1 VKRKIAGSARVA
13 SAKPSRGVVKDAE
26 AAGVS
31 TRPPAPKPDAPD
43 TEAARLRPLAAQLKT
58 LYHMGRDLG
67 EDENWSDALDRFLMA
82 LVGFMDADGAALLL
96 WSDGER
102 SLSARAVFHLD
113 EDSVMRAID
122 ALREGWFRH
131 ARGAE
136 IHALE
141 SYGTA
146 RATSCLERATP
157 WRTTVIP
164 LRHRGRA
171 LGFLLLDKAYRRAP
185 EFEGDYHFLSTLQTI
200 FAEEIASAS
209 YISELR
215 QLSRFNHKVLDNLRS
230 GVVTTDLDGAIRFAN
245 SWAAEMCPRLRG
257 RGAAGTLHIDQ
268 LFRHELH
275 GEGLFRR
282 LLDSTADSEVF
293 EVMCHGGHA
302 PFPARLRVTKMH
314 DDNINGTVVVAIFDD
329 LSDLKRM
336 EEAVRRNDRL
346 RALGQLSA
354 GVAHEIRNPLAGIA
368 TTAELLGAKLAGDED
383 KERYIRAM
391 LDEIQRLDSIVKHL
405 LAFARPPK
413 PQVAPCRV
421 ADVVARVSAL
431 AADTAAARSVVV
443 DASQADDVVCLAD
456 ASQVTQV
463 LLNLVLNAV
472 QACAPNDRVTIHAR
486 REDAWATIEVS
497 DTGSGVA
504 EDVRDTLFDP
514 FVTTKT
520 QGTGLGL
527 AISKQIIDDHR
538 GTIACE
544 FLEKGTRFIVRL
556 PALSTP
562 ITGIGANDGVGARVT
577 APK

>member
-1 VKRKIAGSARVA
+1 
-13 SAKPSRGVVKDAE
+13 
-26 AAGVS
+26 
-31 TRPPAPKPDAPD
+31 
-43 TEAARLRPLAAQLKT
+43 LRPLAAQLKT

-96 WSDGER
+96 LSDGER

-113 EDSVMRAID
+113 EDTVTRAMEV
-122 ALREGWFRH
+122 LREGWSRH

-141 SYGTA
+141 SYGAA
-146 RATSCLERATP
+146 RATSCLERSIP
-157 WRTTVIP
+157 WRATVIP

-185 EFEGDYHFLSTLQTI
+185 EFQGDYHFLSTLQTI

-257 RGAAGTLHIDQ
+257 RGAAGTVHIDQ
-268 LFRHELH
+268 LFQHELH
-275 GEGLFRR
+275 REGLFRR
-282 LLDSTADSEVF
+282 LLDSTEDSEVF
-293 EVMCHGGHA
+293 EVVCHGGRA
-302 PFPARLRVTKMH
+302 PFPARLRITKMH

-329 LSDLKRM
+329 LSELKRM

-383 KERYIRAM
+383 KVRYIRAM
-391 LDEIQRLDSIVKHL
+391 LDEIQRLDGIVKHL
-405 LAFARPPK
+405 LAFARPPQ

-431 AADTAAARSVVV
+431 AADAASARGVVI
-443 DASQADDVVCLAD
+443 DAGPTDDVVCLAD
-456 ASQVTQV
+456 ASQLTQV

-472 QACAPNDRVTIHAR
+472 QACAQDDRVTIRAR
-486 REDAWATIEVS
+486 REDPWATIEVS
-497 DTGSGVA
+497 DTGPGVA
-504 EDVRDTLFDP
+504 EDVRATLFDP

-527 AISKQIIDDHR
+527 AISRQIVDDHR
-538 GTIACE
+538 GTIVCE

-556 PALSTP
+556 PALSAP
-562 ITGIGANDGVGARVT
+562 VAGIGANGGAGAM